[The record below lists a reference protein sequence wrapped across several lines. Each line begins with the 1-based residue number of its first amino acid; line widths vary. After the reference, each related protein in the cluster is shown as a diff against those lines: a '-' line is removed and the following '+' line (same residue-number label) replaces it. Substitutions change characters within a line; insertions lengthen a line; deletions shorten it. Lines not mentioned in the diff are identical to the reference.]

1 MFVLKRGV
9 LMSLA
14 RRLVDVVVI
23 LGVAYLSFAMALAGW
38 IAALRRGEGVTL
50 LPARGGRKAGF
61 WKEMG
66 LVAACLAAFYLLAR
80 MLWLPLP
87 IRVPSRL
94 TPVLLGF
101 GSFLF
106 LAGTGL
112 VIWARNTLGRMWGIS
127 TSREVKLLP
136 DHRLITGGP
145 YAFIRHPMYFG
156 WWLAVFG
163 VLLIYRTWL
172 VALVFVFSLLVFHR
186 RARLEERVL
195 AERFGEEWRAYAERT
210 RFLVP
215 FVY

>member
-50 LPARGGRKAGF
+50 LPARGGRKARF
-61 WKEMG
+61 WEEIG
-66 LVAACLAAFYLLAR
+66 LVAA
-80 MLWLPLP
+80 
-87 IRVPSRL
+87 
-94 TPVLLGF
+94 
-101 GSFLF
+101 
-106 LAGTGL
+106 
-112 VIWARNTLGRMWGIS
+112 
-127 TSREVKLLP
+127 
-136 DHRLITGGP
+136 
-145 YAFIRHPMYFG
+145 
-156 WWLAVFG
+156 
-163 VLLIYRTWL
+163 
-172 VALVFVFSLLVFHR
+172 VFSLLVFHR